1 MLCQFLCML
10 LAYQEE
16 VFQMFIHGKML
27 PDSDRLRSCRVCRMK
42 GIRRCT
48 VHADVHSLYSFF
60 LVGSLASIK
69 STKSDCLKNFVG
81 VE

>member
-1 MLCQFLCML
+1 ML
-10 LAYQEE
+10 
-16 VFQMFIHGKML
+16 IHGKML

-48 VHADVHSLYSFF
+48 VHADVHSLYSFI

-69 STKSDCLKNFVG
+69 SAK
-81 VE
+81 